1 MDDLMA
7 LLAGDQVGK
16 KAGLQVLRGGKMHKL
31 SVTVGERP

>member
-1 MDDLMA
+1 MEDLMV

-16 KAGLQVLRGGKMHKL
+16 KASLQVLRGGKVQKL